1 VSFSGKNGK
10 NGKKDKNGKNERK
23 ASMSSDID
31 ERRPSIVVDTTSDL
45 DSSSFGIDSSE
56 IDSRKGSTDLTEK
69 LATNACMLLSK
80 VRSYIYHLMF
90 NILCFIFHISC
101 IIL

>member
-1 VSFSGKNGK
+1 MSFSGKNGK